1 MSSQQ
6 HRAGRF
12 LSFFTHERALMFR
25 WIGLGSY
32 QASDSLGGGLLDL
45 RLLQALRFFSFVS
58 MGMETMAFDT
68 PYYISLARKPK

>member
-32 QASDSLGGGLLDL
+32 QASDSLGGVV
-45 RLLQALRFFSFVS
+45 RFMIATSS
-58 MGMETMAFDT
+58 
-68 PYYISLARKPK
+68 SLFFFCIDGHGNNGV